1 MDYSYGNATT
11 DNYAN
16 TLNYDPV
23 GGNSLGGSF
32 WKFSSASS
40 NVDARLQGKLHT
52 GALEHNL
59 LIGYSYLDSVY
70 KADQTAYAPAAVL
83 PTVVM
88 DQLPSTT
95 PGSFTGVPTSSGLFN
110 WWTEDNAV
118 YAQDLV
124 TVVPTLKVLLGA
136 RYDRIRQHTL
146 VGGSFASGVA
156 SVDDLTQTYTHT
168 SPRVGLVYQGIP
180 STSLYGVYSTS
191 FIPNSGMTRSHENLP
206 PEQGTLKEAGIKYA
220 FSQRLTAN
228 VAVFDLTRKNISF
241 CDPTDPNCFYLIVA
255 GETRSRGVEL
265 DLNGQVVERLRLNV
279 AASFLKA
286 WVAQPDPGGNLTAG
300 NELVGAPRRTLNVF
314 GVYSLDRGRRW
325 ELGGGVYYASQAQA
339 DDANSFTLPEILE
352 IDVMA
357 AYRFA
362 PNGRFQLDIKN
373 LTNRHNVASD
383 GSALTF
389 GQPLSAYA
397 TLHIG
402 F

>member
-1 MDYSYGNATT
+1 
-11 DNYAN
+11 
-16 TLNYDPV
+16 
-23 GGNSLGGSF
+23 
-32 WKFSSASS
+32 
-40 NVDARLQGKLHT
+40 
-52 GALEHNL
+52 
-59 LIGYSYLDSVY
+59 
-70 KADQTAYAPAAVL
+70 
-83 PTVVM
+83 
-88 DQLPSTT
+88 
-95 PGSFTGVPTSSGLFN
+95 
-110 WWTEDNAV
+110 
-118 YAQDLV
+118 
-124 TVVPTLKVLLGA
+124 
-136 RYDRIRQHTL
+136 
-146 VGGSFASGVA
+146 
-156 SVDDLTQTYTHT
+156 
-168 SPRVGLVYQGIP
+168 
-180 STSLYGVYSTS
+180 
-191 FIPNSGMTRSHENLP
+191 
-206 PEQGTLKEAGIKYA
+206 
-220 FSQRLTAN
+220 
-228 VAVFDLTRKNISF
+228 
-241 CDPTDPNCFYLIVA
+241 
-255 GETRSRGVEL
+255 VEL

-286 WVAQPDPGGNLTAG
+286 CVAQPDPGGNLTAG